1 MVERQNIFLK
11 AEDKR
16 VLLRYFNAG
25 SEKRIL
31 NILDRISKLSE
42 EEVLNKWN
50 EVKNRFSERHRNF
63 ESLILN
69 NYKKAEPFII
79 KDSLSVTRKML
90 IGSYFSHEY
99 SIEAASL
106 FNPSIVAHPD
116 QTRLMEDELRV
127 IISLRATGEGHI
139 SSIEFR
145 TGIIN
150 PNGEV
155 ELDKYGRFVNSGG
168 LNLPKSGGE
177 YLYEIQFDKVT
188 PLSERALFPSHPI
201 ESNGME
207 DARFVKFTDDNKE
220 IYYGTYTAY
229 DGKSISV
236 NLIETGNYNE
246 FKIFKLNGSEAKD
259 KGMALFPRK
268 VNGKYKMISRQD
280 GENIYIMESDNLF
293 EWNEKKILSAPKFDW
308 DFIQLGNCG
317 SPLEIDEGWILI
329 THGVGPLRTYV
340 ISAILL
346 DKENPEKI
354 IGYLPVPLIEPNEEE
369 REGYVPNVVYSC
381 GSIIHNERLIIP
393 YAMSDSATS
402 FASIPIKKLLDNM
415 IKIEKTN

>member
-11 AEDKR
+11 ADDKR
-16 VLLRYFNAG
+16 VLLRNFNVG

-31 NILDRISKLSE
+31 NVLERILKLSE
-42 EEVLNKWN
+42 EDVLRKWN
-50 EVKNRFSERHRNF
+50 GIQNNFSERHRNF
-63 ESLILN
+63 EILILD
-69 NYKKAEPFII
+69 NYKKVEPFIQN
-79 KDSLSVTRKML
+79 DSISEVRKKL

-116 QTRLMEDELRV
+116 QTGLNDSQIRV

-145 TGIIN
+145 SGIIN
-150 PNGEV
+150 SNGEV
-155 ELDKYGRFVNSGG
+155 KLDKFDRFVGSG
-168 LNLPKSGGE
+168 NYNPPKSGGE
-177 YLYEIQFDKVT
+177 YLYKVQFEKVT
-188 PLSERALFPSHPI
+188 PLSEKVLFPLHPM

-207 DARFVKFTDDNKE
+207 DARFVKFVDENKE
-220 IYYGTYTAY
+220 IYYSTYTAY

-236 NLIETGNYNE
+236 NLIETYNFNE

-268 VNGKYKMISRQD
+268 INGKYKMISRQD

-293 EWNEKKILSAPKFDW
+293 EWNEKKILSTPKFDW

-317 SPLEIDEGWILI
+317 SPLEIDEGWLLI
-329 THGVGPLRTYV
+329 THGVGPLRKYV
-340 ISAILL
+340 ISALLL
-346 DKENPEKI
+346 DKDNPDKI
-354 IGYLPVPLIEPNEEE
+354 IGYLPFPLIEPDEDE

-381 GSIIHNERLIIP
+381 GSIIHNEKLIIP
-393 YAMSDSATS
+393 YAMSDSATR
-402 FASIPIKKLLDNM
+402 FASVSISKLLNNM
-415 IKIEKTN
+415 TKI